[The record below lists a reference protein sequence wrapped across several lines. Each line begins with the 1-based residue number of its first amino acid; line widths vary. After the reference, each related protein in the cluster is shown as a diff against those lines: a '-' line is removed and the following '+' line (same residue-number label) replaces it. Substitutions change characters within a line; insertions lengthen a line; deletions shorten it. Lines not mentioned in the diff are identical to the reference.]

1 MVMFGCE
8 SNATCSC
15 RCFFFLF
22 LLLFGV
28 PSDSQTAVPDPGS
41 NVPPF
46 QSKVS
51 VVLVDVVVTNGDE
64 PVSGL
69 DKKDFQ
75 VLEDGK
81 RQTIADFEEHKGV
94 QIQPS
99 KLPPMPPDVYTN
111 FPPVK
116 ATDSVNVLLLD
127 ALNTQVSDQSYVR
140 SQLTRYLATLQPGT
154 RLAVFVL
161 TSRLRMIQA
170 VTTDSAVLL
179 AALSDKKSGA
189 DSQQSLLLLPTT
201 ESDSDQA
208 QNEELT
214 KNVAGETEL
223 AIEAMT
229 HRGVGQV
236 KQLQTDSRIEITLR
250 AMQQLA
256 RYLAG
261 IPGRKNVIWFS
272 SSFPISIFPNLV
284 SPEAFDAMRQY
295 EEEMQKTASLLTA
308 AQVAIY
314 PIAAEGLVSD
324 SLYEANGAKI
334 GETRASRM
342 NQDLSDTRD
351 RNSNY
356 FSMEV
361 LAEGTG
367 GKAFYNTNGLKDA
380 LARAINYGSH
390 YYTLTYIPINKK
402 ADGKYRR
409 IQVKLSDSRYKLAYR
424 RGYYADNAQNAKA
437 KKEQPVSDPLLPLMK
452 RGLPDFSQIV
462 YKIRVVPSSSPP
474 APEAARAGD
483 NATLKGPVTRYGVDF
498 AVSVEDL
505 RLETTPDGLH
515 TGNIEVVLV
524 AYDRDGN
531 ALNLIVRKPEMSLQ
545 PQTYAA
551 AQMAGVQLHY
561 DIDVPKMR

>member
-179 AALSDKKSGA
+179 AALSDKKS
-189 DSQQSLLLLPTT
+189 
-201 ESDSDQA
+201 
-208 QNEELT
+208 
-214 KNVAGETEL
+214 
-223 AIEAMT
+223 
-229 HRGVGQV
+229 
-236 KQLQTDSRIEITLR
+236 
-250 AMQQLA
+250 
-256 RYLAG
+256 
-261 IPGRKNVIWFS
+261 
-272 SSFPISIFPNLV
+272 
-284 SPEAFDAMRQY
+284 
-295 EEEMQKTASLLTA
+295 
-308 AQVAIY
+308 
-314 PIAAEGLVSD
+314 
-324 SLYEANGAKI
+324 
-334 GETRASRM
+334 
-342 NQDLSDTRD
+342 
-351 RNSNY
+351 
-356 FSMEV
+356 
-361 LAEGTG
+361 
-367 GKAFYNTNGLKDA
+367 
-380 LARAINYGSH
+380 
-390 YYTLTYIPINKK
+390 
-402 ADGKYRR
+402 
-409 IQVKLSDSRYKLAYR
+409 
-424 RGYYADNAQNAKA
+424 
-437 KKEQPVSDPLLPLMK
+437 
-452 RGLPDFSQIV
+452 
-462 YKIRVVPSSSPP
+462 
-474 APEAARAGD
+474 
-483 NATLKGPVTRYGVDF
+483 
-498 AVSVEDL
+498 
-505 RLETTPDGLH
+505 
-515 TGNIEVVLV
+515 
-524 AYDRDGN
+524 
-531 ALNLIVRKPEMSLQ
+531 
-545 PQTYAA
+545 
-551 AQMAGVQLHY
+551 
-561 DIDVPKMR
+561 